1 MDFWLR
7 FMVVGMMF
15 VFIKELHLHNGSV
28 SFFPFFFSP
37 YCFYLTTTFHFLQD
51 FNHLLSYSHTV
62 FCIWM
67 QLLTLELQG
76 CWFESWLAFYLNN
89 IVFKVFFDKIVLF
102 DERRFTR
109 KKIYL
114 WLAKAGETSCADS
127 LCGFPLDINKIPH
140 YFSSKTIRVL

>member
-1 MDFWLR
+1 MWPWIFGSGLWLWEWCLSLLKS
-7 FMVVGMMF
+7 FIYIMVVS
-15 VFIKELHLHNGSV
+15 HS
-28 SFFPFFFSP
+28 FPFFFLHIVFISQLL
-37 YCFYLTTTFHFLQD
+37 FIF

-67 QLLTLELQG
+67 QLLTLEFQG
-76 CWFESWLAFYLNN
+76 CWFESWLAFYLDN
-89 IVFKVFFDKIVLF
+89 IVVKVFFGKIVLF